1 MVYPSEM
8 RVLSAL
14 NGQLS
19 TGRSLKKNNNNNDN
33 DVRILIRTFYTR
45 NSIHAIN
52 NFLRE
57 STGIYERSTWFIV
70 WTITV
75 IGLLYVSMILSQ
87 RYREGTF
94 QTVVAST
101 TYPVYQISFP
111 TIIIC
116 NTNRLNWKR
125 LEAAQERFLP
135 GETDKQKLDLFAR
148 FAAIFNE
155 MAFGKFEMIGNVS
168 DQPLQILDG
177 INFTKVVTFMTW
189 TCEEFLANCQWRY
202 DNFECCDE
210 FELQK
215 SEIGLCF
222 AFNGLH
228 SERSKKRQKADKFY
242 PYHNSNYGPK
252 SGLQVRLMIRPEDHV
267 PVSDFDK
274 GILVTIHE
282 PPVWSTDAYFIPWK
296 TETSVEVDPV
306 IYFYDEDTRVVKS
319 GLRKCVFEDERN
331 SEDFKSLPGHVYM
344 YENCLSQCRA
354 EYLMRYCNCTLDLL
368 FPQDFFRYTKRKG
381 EDEYVFNR
389 HPGMTCKCFRNCI
402 SLNYINEVRPT
413 YLPANTL
420 NSSSYVDLDVYY
432 RFDSI
437 VLYRTS
443 LVFSWLDLVVSF
455 GGIAG
460 LFLGCSLI
468 SAVEILYFLCVDIPK
483 FFYRRL
489 KRPRITPRNTPL
501 IMVNQHHHHHQQQLQ
516 QQQSFQQQQI
526 KRWADGYHHLPKVP
540 RQYNRQIFHVNE
552 ENYQK

>member
-267 PVSDFDK
+267 P
-274 GILVTIHE
+274 
-282 PPVWSTDAYFIPWK
+282 
-296 TETSVEVDPV
+296 
-306 IYFYDEDTRVVKS
+306 
-319 GLRKCVFEDERN
+319 DERN

-368 FPQDFFRYTKRKG
+368 FPQGKYPVCQASDFLCIYKHKDFFRYTKRKG